1 MIYPCSN
8 NHVTIKNEAHLHTPM
23 WKKHKLSVKKRSLW
37 KTIWHYLLR
46 LEACISNR
54 PTIFLLETYIYICMS
69 VHRHATVMQ
78 RYPHKNVLFMSPTS
92 YLTASHVVS

>member
-8 NHVTIKNEAHLHTPM
+8 NHVTIKNNEADLHTPI
-23 WKKHKLSVKKRSLW
+23 WKKYKLSVKKRSLW

-54 PTIFLLETYIYICMS
+54 PKIFLLERPIYTY
-69 VHRHATVMQ
+69 V
-78 RYPHKNVLFMSPTS
+78 
-92 YLTASHVVS
+92 